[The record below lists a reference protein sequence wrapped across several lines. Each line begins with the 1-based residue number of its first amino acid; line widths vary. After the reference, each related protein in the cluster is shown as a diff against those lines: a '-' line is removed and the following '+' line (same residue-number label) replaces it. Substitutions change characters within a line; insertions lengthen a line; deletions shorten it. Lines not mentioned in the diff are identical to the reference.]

1 MAPPADAAEEVN
13 LNSNSR
19 KPAILFDKFDP
30 DVEDFECY
38 QDRLEQYLFVSG
50 IKEEEDRVA
59 TLISVVGAKCYRQL
73 KDLTAPTKPSEMK
86 FEDICTRLSNYYN
99 PKKTTL
105 ATRYNFYRRN
115 QKDNESITD
124 YVSNLKKL
132 AQDCNFGTFRDTA
145 IRDIFVCGLK
155 SKATQRRLFAKEES
169 EITLEKVE
177 KIALSMEMADR
188 ETEELREERSSVKK
202 VEHMNCYCCGGRNH
216 IKKDCKYRSYTCEKC
231 GQKGHLKRVCREGS
245 SGKSKSNTKSKESSS
260 KKKQRSKKSASY
272 KKKSKVYKC
281 SDSESSDD
289 ECTSNSESDDENV
302 HFINAVGSGH
312 DKPIVTTV
320 NVDQGIS
327 LDMEVDTGCGKS
339 LISHQEFR
347 EKFGRQKI
355 HKTSTKFK
363 TLTGESLKVHGKV
376 YVRVKGVDGKSQK
389 VPLYVIG
396 EKGKFYPSLLGRD
409 WLGQVK
415 LDWQKIFGVKNVQSN
430 SDIPNSLEQEI
441 ANYEVFKEE
450 RGCIEKVKV
459 KLELAEGAEPKFYKP
474 RPVPFAIKDKVA
486 DELNKMVKDGVL
498 EKVDYSNWAT
508 PIVPVR
514 KPSGEVRV
522 CGDYKITINPVL
534 KVKEHPLP
542 TSEELLQTLNG
553 GEKFS
558 KLDMSSAYQQVQL
571 DENSREYLT
580 INSHLGLFRYTR
592 LAFGVSSATA
602 IFQELMEK
610 ILSGLEGVA
619 VFVDDIIV
627 TGKDD
632 NDHVKNLKSVL
643 QRLSDWGVRL
653 KKSKCTFMKDNV
665 EYLGFKIDK
674 VGIHPTESKVSAIID
689 APAPTNKSE
698 LHSLCGGISYYRKF
712 IPDLATIMAPL
723 NELKGHKK
731 FVWDQKCED
740 AFKKVKERLISSDV
754 LVHYDPNKALILATD
769 ASPYGVSA
777 IISHHDAETN
787 SDRPIAFAS
796 RSLTQAERNYAQI
809 EREALAII
817 FGIQKFHQY
826 LYARKFTLY
835 TDNKPLSLI
844 LGPKKGIPVLAAQRL
859 IRWAIMLGGYTYDIK
874 YKSGQNNAN
883 ADFLSRL
890 PVNDTNQDIYDNDRD
905 EFTAFW
911 TTEGTET
918 NISQI
923 DNVPI
928 SNQRLKRATDNDP
941 ILSKV
946 KNFVQHG
953 WPVED
958 LGPEFTQFA
967 KKRNELTVE
976 EGCLLWG
983 LRVVIPKK
991 LQAAILSE
999 LHEQHPGIVRMKS
1012 LARMHVYWPN
1022 IDADI
1027 EQTVHDC
1034 KDCHQNSDPIKANS
1048 NPWVWPNKAGERVHV
1063 DFAGPFLD
1071 RMFLIIV
1078 DAHSKWADVIPM
1090 KNTTTEATIRVLRT
1104 KFTEW
1109 GLPQVLVSDNGPQF
1123 ISDEFKKFLKANCI
1137 EHIKSSVRH
1146 PSSNGEAERFVRTF
1160 KNAMKATKSR
1170 KGDIHQK
1177 LARFLLSYRT
1187 TPHTTTK
1194 ETPAKLFLGR
1204 ELRTR
1209 LSALKPN
1216 LANSIQKKQS
1226 KHVKDNRILEIG
1238 DPVLVRDY
1246 RKDTEKWTKGVIISK
1261 LGPVTYQVEIEDEIV
1276 WKRHIDQ
1283 LKSIA
1288 TSKLAEFDDQPS
1300 QSKSYDY
1307 SRFDD
1312 LDQDNSSS
1320 VKQRPKQ
1327 DEKSTK
1333 HAKDDHKKSEKSI
1346 KTSEKDTTRMTSKK
1360 SGHSPKTCKQNQGNQ
1375 PVNTNDVPLRRSKRT
1390 IKAPDRL
1397 TM

>member
-1 MAPPADAAEEVN
+1 M
-13 LNSNSR
+13 
-19 KPAILFDKFDP
+19 
-30 DVEDFECY
+30 
-38 QDRLEQYLFVSG
+38 
-50 IKEEEDRVA
+50 
-59 TLISVVGAKCYRQL
+59 YR
-73 KDLTAPTKPSEMK
+73 
-86 FEDICTRLSNYYN
+86 
-99 PKKTTL
+99 
-105 ATRYNFYRRN
+105 
-115 QKDNESITD
+115 
-124 YVSNLKKL
+124 
-132 AQDCNFGTFRDTA
+132 
-145 IRDIFVCGLK
+145 
-155 SKATQRRLFAKEES
+155 
-169 EITLEKVE
+169 
-177 KIALSMEMADR
+177 
-188 ETEELREERSSVKK
+188 
-202 VEHMNCYCCGGRNH
+202 
-216 IKKDCKYRSYTCEKC
+216 
-231 GQKGHLKRVCREGS
+231 
-245 SGKSKSNTKSKESSS
+245 
-260 KKKQRSKKSASY
+260 
-272 KKKSKVYKC
+272 C
-281 SDSESSDD
+281 SDSETSD
-289 ECTSNSESDDENV
+289 EESTSNTSESEDENV
-302 HFINAVGSGH
+302 HFINAVGSRH

-320 NVDQGIS
+320 SVDQGII

-347 EKFGRQKI
+347 EKFGRQRM

-363 TLTGESLKVHGKV
+363 TLTGENLKVHGKV
-376 YVRVKGVDGKSQK
+376 YVKVKGIDGKSLK

-396 EKGKFYPSLLGRD
+396 EKGKHYPSLLRRD

-415 LDWQKIFGVKNVQSN
+415 LDWQRIFGVKNVQTN
-430 SDIPNSLEQEI
+430 SGIPNSLEEEI
-441 ANYEVFKEE
+441 AKYAVFKEE

-459 KLELAEGAEPKFYKP
+459 KLELEEGANPKLYKP
-474 RPVPFAIKDKVA
+474 RPVLFAIKDKVGE
-486 DELNKMVKDGVL
+486 ELNKMVNDGVL

-542 TSEELLQTLNG
+542 TSDELLQTLNG

-632 NDHVKNLKSVL
+632 NDHTKNLKSVL

-777 IISHHDAETN
+777 IISHHDAETDC
-787 SDRPIAFAS
+787 DRPIAFAS

-890 PVNDTNQDIYDNDRD
+890 PVNYTDQDTYDNDRD

-967 KKRNELTVE
+967 KKRHELTVE

-1022 IDADI
+1022 IDVDI

-1048 NPWVWPNKAGERVHV
+1048 NPWVWPNKAGARVHV

-1090 KNTTTEATIRVLRT
+1090 KSTTTEATIRVLRT

-1123 ISDEFKKFLKANCI
+1123 ISDEFKKFLKSNCI

-1160 KNAMKATKSR
+1160 KNAMKATKSS

-1226 KHVKDNRILEIG
+1226 KHVKDSRILEIG

-1246 RKDTEKWTKGVIISK
+1246 RKDTDKWTKGVIISK
-1261 LGPVTYQVEIEDEIV
+1261 LGPVTYQVELEDEII

-1288 TSKLAEFDDQPS
+1288 TSKLAEFDDQPRH
-1300 QSKSYDY
+1300 SKSYDY

-1312 LDQDNSSS
+1312 LDQDNSIS

-1333 HAKDDHKKSEKSI
+1333 HTKDDHKKPEKSI
-1346 KTSEKDTTRMTSKK
+1346 KISKEKDTSMTSKHSK
-1360 SGHSPKTCKQNQGNQ
+1360 QPGHSPKKCKHNPETQKKS
-1375 PVNTNDVPLRRSKRT
+1375 VNNNESAHIPLRRSKRT
-1390 IKAPDRL
+1390 IKPPQRL
-1397 TM
+1397 SL